1 MFVEPALTGFRFFHC
16 KCTLD
21 HIDGVQLTFSDLTMP
36 SQQQKKHYRAIG
48 HILDP
53 IVTVAGKGLS
63 ETVITELNRALD
75 DHELIKIRINS
86 DRESRKEILAE
97 LVKAT
102 QATVIQTIG
111 GIALI
116 LRASGTPN
124 PSLSN
129 LVRHQ

>member
-1 MFVEPALTGFRFFHC
+1 MFVEPTLTGLRFFHC
-16 KCTLD
+16 ACTSDPIDDVQWIFLD
-21 HIDGVQLTFSDLTMP
+21 PTMLT
-36 SQQQKKHYRAIG
+36 QQQKKHYRAIG

-53 IVTVAGKGLS
+53 IVTIAGKGLS
-63 ETVITELNRALD
+63 ETVVTELNRALD

-86 DRESRKEILAE
+86 DRESRKAILAD
-97 LVKAT
+97 LVSAT
-102 QATVIQTIG
+102 QTTVIQTIG

-116 LRASGTPN
+116 LRASSTPN

>member
-1 MFVEPALTGFRFFHC
+1 MLT
-16 KCTLD
+16 
-21 HIDGVQLTFSDLTMP
+21 
-36 SQQQKKHYRAIG
+36 QQQKKHYRAIG

-53 IVTVAGKGLS
+53 IVTIAGKGLS
-63 ETVITELNRALD
+63 ETVVTELNRALD

-86 DRESRKEILAE
+86 DRESRKAILAD
-97 LVKAT
+97 LVSAT
-102 QATVIQTIG
+102 QTTVIQKIG

-116 LRASGTPN
+116 LRASSTPN

>member
-1 MFVEPALTGFRFFHC
+1 
-16 KCTLD
+16 LD
-21 HIDGVQLTFSDLTMP
+21 HIDDVQWIFLDSTMLT
-36 SQQQKKHYRAIG
+36 QQQKKHYRAIG

-53 IVTVAGKGLS
+53 IVTIAGKGLS
-63 ETVITELNRALD
+63 ETVVTELNRALD

-86 DRESRKEILAE
+86 DRESRKAILAE
-97 LVKAT
+97 LVNAT
-102 QATVIQTIG
+102 QTTVIQTIG

-116 LRASGTPN
+116 LRASSAPN

>member
-16 KCTLD
+16 ACTLD
-21 HIDGVQLTFSDLTMP
+21 HIDDVQWFFLDSTMLT
-36 SQQQKKHYRAIG
+36 QQQKKHYRAIG

-53 IVTVAGKGLS
+53 IVTIAGKGLS
-63 ETVITELNRALD
+63 EAVVTELNRALD

-86 DRESRKEILAE
+86 DRESRKAILAE
-97 LVKAT
+97 LVNAT
-102 QATVIQTIG
+102 QTTVIQTIG

-116 LRASGTPN
+116 LRASSAPN

>member
-1 MFVEPALTGFRFFHC
+1 
-16 KCTLD
+16 LD
-21 HIDGVQLTFSDLTMP
+21 HIDDVQWFFLDSTMLT
-36 SQQQKKHYRAIG
+36 QQQKKHYRAIG

-53 IVTVAGKGLS
+53 IVTIAGKGLS
-63 ETVITELNRALD
+63 ETVVTELNRALD

-86 DRESRKEILAE
+86 DRESRKAILAE
-97 LVKAT
+97 LVNST
-102 QATVIQTIG
+102 QTTVIQTIG

-116 LRASGTPN
+116 IRASSAPN

>member
-1 MFVEPALTGFRFFHC
+1 
-16 KCTLD
+16 
-21 HIDGVQLTFSDLTMP
+21 MP

>member
-1 MFVEPALTGFRFFHC
+1 VFVEPALTGFRFFHC